1 MSEDLKR
8 VTVTLSDR
16 HFDYLDQK
24 MEKTNMTRTSLVQLA
39 IETWI
44 NQSEQMDVMAGLVA
58 ESQKLREE
66 AQKGEI

>member
-66 AQKGEI
+66 AGRG